1 MLMAAFAIQQIKQMM
16 DRFFC
21 NFLDRLTDRR
31 QGRIVIAAQLNSVKA
46 RNRIILRDPFPASAI
61 ADRLPLPSYLKK
73 QTLP

>member
-46 RNRIILRDPFPASAI
+46 RNRIILRDPFPRLC
-61 ADRLPLPSYLKK
+61 DRPTGSHCHRI
-73 QTLP
+73 